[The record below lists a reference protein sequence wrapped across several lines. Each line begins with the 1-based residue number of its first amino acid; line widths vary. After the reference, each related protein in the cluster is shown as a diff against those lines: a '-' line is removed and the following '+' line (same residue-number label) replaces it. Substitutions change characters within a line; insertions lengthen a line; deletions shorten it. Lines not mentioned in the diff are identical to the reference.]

1 MVNVDNAMKIIYCG
15 CGKFGIDSLN
25 ALKASKHQLVHIIT
39 HPEKQAG
46 RGRKI
51 RANDVEQ
58 WAQQNNMPFTTLDD
72 INCDKGIELTKK
84 FAPDLLVVIAFGQK
98 ISPEIIGIPAKGAI
112 NVHGSLLPK
121 YRGAAPIN
129 WAIINGETET
139 GISIITLAQ
148 KMDAGEILAQAK
160 MKIADNDSFDIVHNA
175 LAKLAAPVLIETID
189 KIEAGTAAYAKQD
202 NSKATAAP
210 KLKKS
215 DGNLDFN
222 QSAKTIHNKVRGLWP
237 WPGAAACFVS
247 AKSGKKFPV
256 TLVKTKVTDE
266 SCKHQQAG
274 LINANHNIDCGTGGL
289 EILELKPHG
298 GKLMD
303 FKSFLNGRA
312 GGGGDFFELLE
323 ENKR

>member
-1 MVNVDNAMKIIYCG
+1 MRIVYCG
-15 CGKFGIDSLN
+15 CGRFGIDSLN

-58 WAQQNNMPFTTLDD
+58 WAIKNNIPFTTIEDV
-72 INCDKGIELTKK
+72 NCDKGMEIAKK
-84 FAPDLLVVIAFGQK
+84 FAPDLIVVIAFGQK
-98 ISPEIIGIPAKGAI
+98 ISAEIINIPAKGAI

-148 KMDAGEILAQAK
+148 KMDAGEILAQGK
-160 MKIADNDSFDIVHNA
+160 MKITDDDSFDIVHNE
-175 LAKLAAPVLIETID
+175 LGKLAAPVLIETID
-189 KIEAGTAAYAKQD
+189 KIEAGTAVYAKQD

-215 DGNLDFN
+215 DGVIDFS
-222 QSAKTIHNKVRGLWP
+222 QPAKTIHNKVRGLWP

-256 TLVKTKVTDE
+256 TLVKTKVADE
-266 SCKHQQAG
+266 SCKGRPAG
-274 LINANHNIDCGTGGL
+274 LIDANLNIDCGTGSL

-298 GKLMD
+298 GKLMN

-312 GGGGDFFELLE
+312 GGEGDFFVPLE
-323 ENKR
+323 ESER

>member
-1 MVNVDNAMKIIYCG
+1 MRIVYCG
-15 CGKFGIDSLN
+15 CGRFGIDSLN

-58 WAQQNNMPFTTLDD
+58 WAQKNNMPFTTLED
-72 INCDKGIELTKK
+72 INSNQGIELIKK
-84 FAPDLLVVIAFGQK
+84 LAPELLVVIAFGQK

-112 NVHGSLLPK
+112 NIHGSLLPK

-129 WAIINGETET
+129 WAIINGEIET
-139 GISIITLAQ
+139 GVSIITLAQ
-148 KMDAGEILAQAK
+148 KMDAGEILTQAK
-160 MKIADNDSFDIVHNA
+160 RKIEDDDSFDIVHDE
-175 LAKLAAPVLIETID
+175 LGKLAAPVLIETID
-189 KIEAGTAAYAKQD
+189 KIEAGTAVYAKQD

-222 QSAKTIHNKVRGLWP
+222 QPAKIIHNKVRGLWP

-256 TLVKTKVTDE
+256 TLVKTKVADE
-266 SCKHQQAG
+266 SSKGRQAG
-274 LINANHNIDCGTGGL
+274 LINANLNIDCGTGSL

-298 GKLMD
+298 GKSMD

-312 GGGGDFFELLE
+312 GGEGDFFVPLE
-323 ENKR
+323 GSER